1 MGKRRMMKQNL
12 AKIQLLGAMGIFG
25 TIGIVRYYI
34 PMPAAAVACLRGVI
48 GVAFLLL
55 LVLVA
60 DKKPDMKAIGKKL
73 WLLGISGAAIGFN
86 WVLLFEGY
94 RYSVPTATV
103 CYYMAPVFMI
113 LASPLVGEKLGAKK
127 LACVAVAL
135 VGMALVS
142 GLSTQGQILYAVLF
156 GLGAAVLYASVILM
170 NRGLQQVGVY
180 DRTIVQLSA
189 AALVLVPYVLLTDG
203 FGLGN
208 MDLTGWILLVVLGI
222 VHTGMAYALYFGA
235 MVKLKTQTVAILSYL
250 DPVLAIILS
259 AWILRQSMNPWQ
271 ILGAILVLGSA
282 MYSELPSRNK

>member
-1 MGKRRMMKQNL
+1 MNMKTNL

-55 LVLVA
+55 MMLA
-60 DKKPDMKAIGKKL
+60 TGKKPDLKSIGKKL
-73 WLLGISGAAIGFN
+73 ALLCVSGVAIGFN

-103 CYYMAPVFMI
+103 CYYMAPLFMI
-113 LASPLVGEKLGAKK
+113 LASPLVGEKLSAKK
-127 LACVAVAL
+127 LLCVAAAL
-135 VGMALVS
+135 VGMVLVS
-142 GLSTQGQILYAVLF
+142 GLSAQGQILYAVLF

-170 NRGLQQVGVY
+170 NRGLGSVAVY
-180 DRTIVQLSA
+180 DRTVVQLAA
-189 AALVLVPYVLLTDG
+189 AALVLVPYVFFTDG
-203 FGLGN
+203 FGFAALN
-208 MDLTGWILLVVLGI
+208 ATGWILLAVLGI

-235 MVKLKTQTVAILSYL
+235 MGKLKTQTVAILSYL

-259 AWILRQSMNPWQ
+259 ALILKQAMGGWQ
-271 ILGAILVLGSA
+271 ILGTILVLGSA
-282 MYSELPSRNK
+282 LYSELPDHK

>member
-1 MGKRRMMKQNL
+1 MRENL
-12 AKIQLLGAMGIFG
+12 AKFQLLGAMGIFG

-55 LVLVA
+55 LILVTG
-60 DKKPDMKAIGKKL
+60 KKLDAKAIGKKMG
-73 WLLGISGAAIGFN
+73 LLCLSGVAIGFN

-127 LACVAVAL
+127 LTCVVVAL
-135 VGMALVS
+135 AGMALVS
-142 GLSTQGQILYAVLF
+142 GLSAQGQILYAVLF

-170 NRGLQQVGVY
+170 NRGLQTVGIY
-180 DRTIVQLSA
+180 DRTIVQLAA
-189 AALVLVPYVLLTDG
+189 AALVLVPYVWLTDG
-203 FGLGN
+203 FGAETMN
-208 MDLTGWILLVVLGI
+208 TTGWILLAVLGV

-235 MVKLKTQTVAILSYL
+235 MGKLKTQTVAILSYL

-259 AWILRQSMNPWQ
+259 ALILKQSMNHWQ
-271 ILGAILVLGSA
+271 IIGAVLVLGSA